1 MLLLSAV
8 FSEAAGS
15 QKDLTEKQ
23 HHTRM
28 TEVQRHDHGHELL
41 RKAADDAR
49 SSLVDAS
56 GHLKKEQKSIANSS
70 VSLVSASKIESGT
83 KTTAFEEYDHDK
95 SGTLDPS
102 EAARFL
108 SDQGFASSDWPMLL
122 HNGGGVI
129 TSHGFKRLHRDMA
142 MFETADADKTGFLEA
157 PEVETILKSAGL
169 SSNTF
174 PWQHWD
180 HDGDHR
186 LSKAEFLAAGP
197 AVAHA
202 VQQNANALLQADI
215 AHDDFPQREY
225 VSKDD
230 IEFQEGPDGQ

>member
-1 MLLLSAV
+1 MGISAVVLVSAV
-8 FSEAAGS
+8 FSQAAGT
-15 QKDLTEKQ
+15 QKD
-23 HHTRM
+23 
-28 TEVQRHDHGHELL
+28 VQRHDHGHELL
-41 RKAADDAR
+41 RKAAGDAR

-56 GHLKKEQKSIANSS
+56 GHLQNEQKSGANSS
-70 VSLVSASKIESGT
+70 VSVSASKVKSGT
-83 KTTAFEEYDHDK
+83 HTATFEEYDHDK

-102 EAARFL
+102 EAAPFL
-108 SDQGFASSDWPMLL
+108 TDQGFASSDWPMLL

-129 TSHGFKRLHRDMA
+129 TSHGFQRLHRDMA
-142 MFETADADKTGFLEA
+142 MFDTADADKTGFLEP

-169 SSNTF
+169 SSETF

-202 VQQNANALLQADI
+202 VNQNANALLQADI
-215 AHDDFPQREY
+215 DHDDLKFPQREY
-225 VSKDD
+225 VGKDLD
-230 IEFQEGPDGQ
+230 DTD